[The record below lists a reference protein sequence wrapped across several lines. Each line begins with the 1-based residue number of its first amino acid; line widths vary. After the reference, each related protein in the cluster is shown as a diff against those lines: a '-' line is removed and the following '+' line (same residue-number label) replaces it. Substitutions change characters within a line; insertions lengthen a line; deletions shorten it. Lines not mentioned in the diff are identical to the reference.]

1 MTTIQTNPKYS
12 HLSGFIESIP
22 HSFSASG
29 DTIHEGRNTI
39 KVFTLPDG
47 TMLNVKRYHRP
58 SGPNLLIYSS
68 GIRKPKGLRA
78 YNYPQILLSRGIST
92 PEAVAYIEERRF
104 GLLGFSYFVSIQ
116 CPYEHTLYD
125 IGNAEEGTY
134 ETLAAEFARFTATI
148 HEKQLMHLDY
158 SPGNIL
164 YTRTPSGAYR
174 FSLVDINRMYFG
186 SVTMQKGLSN
196 FKRLWGPKRFFT
208 LMIREYAAARG
219 FDEEE
224 ALAYAMEERRKFWTR
239 YQKKHEVDFRLEL

>member
-22 HSFSASG
+22 HVFSASG

-39 KVFTLPDG
+39 KVFTLPDA

-164 YTRTPSGAYR
+164 YTRTPSGGYR

-196 FKRLWGPKRFFT
+196 FKRLWGPKRFFK

>member
-1 MTTIQTNPKYS
+1 MTTVQTNPKYS

-22 HSFSASG
+22 HVFSASG
-29 DTIHEGRNTI
+29 DAIHEGRNTI

-125 IGNAEEGTY
+125 IGNAKEGTY
-134 ETLAAEFARFTATI
+134 ETLAEEFARFTATI

-164 YTRTPSGAYR
+164 YTLTPSGDYR

>member
-1 MTTIQTNPKYS
+1 MTTIQTNPQYS

-22 HSFSASG
+22 HVFSTSG
-29 DTIHEGRNTI
+29 KTIHEGRNTI

-58 SGPNLLIYSS
+58 SGPNLLIYST

-125 IGNAEEGTY
+125 IGNAEKGTY

-164 YTRTPSGAYR
+164 YTCMPFGAYR

-196 FKRLWGPKRFFT
+196 FKRLWGPKNFFT

-219 FDEEE
+219 FNEEE
-224 ALAYAMEERRKFWTR
+224 ALTYALEERRKFWTR
-239 YQKKHEVDFRLEL
+239 YQKKHKVKFALEL